1 MDSAKPFKTHDEL
14 LDLLESRG
22 IDFSSPES
30 RSFAK
35 KGLQRIGYYNLIN
48 GYSSLFWAD
57 SAKDQYISCT
67 TIEEIY
73 HYISLIRR
81 CAKYFYITFF
91 LSKPI

>member
-22 IDFSSPES
+22 IDFFSSPES

-35 KGLQRIGYYNLIN
+35 KGLQRIGYYNLNN

-57 SAKDQYISCT
+57 SAKDQFKIC
-67 TIEEIY
+67 I
-73 HYISLIRR
+73 
-81 CAKYFYITFF
+81 
-91 LSKPI
+91 